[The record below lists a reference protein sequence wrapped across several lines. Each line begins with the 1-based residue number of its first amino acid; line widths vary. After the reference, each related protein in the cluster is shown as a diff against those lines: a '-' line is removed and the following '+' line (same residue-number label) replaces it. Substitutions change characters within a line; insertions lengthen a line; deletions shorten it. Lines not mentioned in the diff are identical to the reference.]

1 MREETMTEKRGFNRE
16 KKLLAAV
23 IAAVMLVAL
32 FWCVKKNDFFMDEI
46 GTYGLSNSYYAPF
59 LQYVPEDNTLTNKVV
74 TREQMQEYLTV
85 SPEDAFRYDS
95 VYYNQTQDTQPPLY
109 YMLLHTM
116 CSIFQGSFSK
126 WLGLSINLALY
137 LGTLLILYRIGR
149 MVLESR
155 LYACAAV
162 LLYGLSYGGLSTV
175 LMVRMYIL
183 LTFLTVCFA
192 FFAIRLYQGDYR
204 KSCYAGIGLTIFLGL
219 FTQYF
224 FIMFAFFF
232 SAAYC
237 LNELRKR
244 NWKRFF
250 LYALFAFGGIFVFYF
265 SYPCVLDQ
273 LFADR
278 LVSSKTAA
286 ENMLDIPGMM
296 LSIYSFIMQTLA
308 SYKAALLA
316 LAAAFLGGMVTKG
329 KHIRAY
335 AAGFDEKRSTGA
347 VLIAALVCT
356 LLVIA
361 VVSPVTALRYVYNI
375 LPLMAVAV
383 LYLVK
388 ILVGQEARM
397 ECAVL
402 GFCAVVSLIYG
413 FVTVP
418 EYVQTIP
425 QENFEVIENYTDRPC
440 IYMDVYYAAVPQDLM
455 ELMKFPEIYVT
466 DDMVCEETLAYLSQA
481 DTSKGIILYMD
492 VSEGWGRSFD
502 PEEVIPEFLE
512 QTEFENY
519 EFLFNCG
526 FSATYYV
533 Y

>member
-1 MREETMTEKRGFNRE
+1 MMTEKRGHHE
-16 KKLLAAV
+16 KALFAAV
-23 IAAVMLVAL
+23 IAAVMLAAL

-59 LQYVPEDNTLTNKVV
+59 LQYVDGDGDLTGKVV
-74 TREQMQEYLTV
+74 TREQMEEYLTV
-85 SPEDAFRYDS
+85 SSKDAFRYDS

-116 CSIFQGSFSK
+116 CSVFQGSYSK
-126 WLGLSINLALY
+126 WLGLSVNLVLY
-137 LGTLLILYRIGR
+137 LGTILILYQIGL

-155 LYACAAV
+155 RYACGAV

-192 FFAIRLYQGDYR
+192 WCVIRLYQGDYR
-204 KSCYAGIGLTIFLGL
+204 KRCYAGIGLTLFLGL

-250 LYALFAFGGIFVFYF
+250 LYALFAFGGIAVFYI

-286 ENMLDIPGMM
+286 ENVMDIPGMM

-308 SYKAALLA
+308 SYKAALLV
-316 LAAAFLGGMVTKG
+316 LAAALVGGAAFKG
-329 KHIRAY
+329 KHIRAFFT
-335 AAGFDEKRSTGA
+335 GFDEKRSTGL
-347 VLIAALVCT
+347 VLMAALACT

-388 ILVGQEARM
+388 MLVGTAPGTEALVLGL
-397 ECAVL
+397 CAVL
-402 GFCAVVSLIYG
+402 GLGYG
-413 FVTVP
+413 FLTEP
-418 EYVQTIP
+418 EYVQSIP
-425 QENFEVIENYTDRPC
+425 EENYQIIEQYTDRPC
-440 IYMDVYYAAVPQDLM
+440 VYMDVYYAAIPQDLM
-455 ELMKFPEIYVT
+455 ELMKFDEIYVT
-466 DDMVCEETLAYLSQA
+466 DDLVSRGSLDYLSQA
-481 DTSKGIILYMD
+481 DTDKGFILYMD

-512 QTEFENY
+512 KTEFEHY
-519 EFLFNCG
+519 EYLFGCG
-526 FSATYYV
+526 FSAAYYI

>member
-1 MREETMTEKRGFNRE
+1 MTGKSRLNRE
-16 KKLLAAV
+16 KTLFLAV
-23 IAAVMLVAL
+23 IAAVMFVAL
-32 FWCVKKNDFFMDEI
+32 FWCVKKKDFFMDEI

-74 TREQMQEYLTV
+74 TREQMHEYLTV
-85 SPEDAFRYDS
+85 SQEDAFRYDS

-116 CSIFQGSFSK
+116 CSIFQGSYSK
-126 WLGLSINLALY
+126 WLGLSINLVLY
-137 LGTLLILYRIGR
+137 LGTLLILYKIGKL
-149 MVLESR
+149 VLDSR

-192 FFAIRLYQGDYR
+192 YCAIRLYQGDYR
-204 KSCYAGIGLTIFLGL
+204 KLYYAGIGLTLFLGL

-232 SAAYC
+232 SAVYC
-237 LNELRKR
+237 LNELRKK

-286 ENMLDIPGMM
+286 ENVMDIPGMM

-308 SYKAALLA
+308 GYKAALLV
-316 LAAAFLGGMVTKG
+316 LAAALIAGVVTKG

-335 AAGFDEKRSTGA
+335 AAGFDEKRSTGI
-347 VLIAALVCT
+347 VLIIALVCT
-356 LLVIA
+356 LLVVA

-375 LPLMAVAV
+375 LPLAAVAV
-383 LYLVK
+383 LYLVE
-388 ILVGQEARM
+388 IFVGQTACM
-397 ECAVL
+397 ESAVL
-402 GFCAVVSLIYG
+402 GFCAVAALFYG
-413 FVTVP
+413 FYTVP
-418 EYVQTIP
+418 EYVQSIP
-425 QENFEVIENYTDRPC
+425 KENYEIIRNYTDRPC
-440 IYMDVYYAAVPQDLM
+440 IYMDVYYAAVPQDLL
-455 ELMKFPEIYVT
+455 ELMQFGEIYVT
-466 DDMVCEETLAYLSQA
+466 DDMVCEETLEYLEQA

-492 VSEGWGRSFD
+492 VSEGWGRSFNPD
-502 PEEVIPEFLE
+502 EVLPELLE
-512 QTEFENY
+512 KTEFENY
-519 EFLFNCG
+519 EFLFNFG

>member
-1 MREETMTEKRGFNRE
+1 MTEKKRLQVE
-16 KKLLAAV
+16 KALFAAV
-23 IAAVMLVAL
+23 LAVVMLVAL
-32 FWCVKKNDFFMDEI
+32 FWCVKKNDFFIDEI
-46 GTYGLSNSYYAPF
+46 ATYGLSNSYYAPF

-85 SPEDAFRYDS
+85 SSEDAFRYDS

-137 LGTLLILYRIGR
+137 LGTLLLLYQVGR
-149 MVLESR
+149 MVLDSR
-155 LYACAAV
+155 LYAWAAV

-192 FFAIRLYQGDYR
+192 YFAIRLYQGDDHR
-204 KSCYAGIGLTIFLGL
+204 ICYAGIGLTIFLGL

-232 SAAYC
+232 SAVYC
-237 LNELRKR
+237 LNELRKKH
-244 NWKRFF
+244 WKRFF

-278 LVSSKTAA
+278 LVSVNTAA
-286 ENMLDIPGMM
+286 ENTMDIPGMM

-316 LAAAFLGGMVTKG
+316 LAAALLGGMVTKG

-335 AAGFDEKRSTGA
+335 VTGFDEKRSTGA
-347 VLIAALVCT
+347 VLIVALVCT
-356 LLVIA
+356 LLVVA

-375 LPLMAVAV
+375 IPLMAVAV
-383 LYLVK
+383 LYLIK

-397 ECAVL
+397 ECVVL

-413 FVTVP
+413 FATVP
-418 EYVQTIP
+418 EYVQSVP
-425 QENFEVIENYTDRPC
+425 EENYEIIGHYTDRPC
-440 IYMDVYYAAVPQDLM
+440 ICMDVYYAAIQEDMM
-455 ELMKFPEIYVT
+455 ELMKFPEIYMT

-492 VSEGWGRSFD
+492 VSEGWGKSFD

-526 FSATYYV
+526 FSATYYI